1 MENRTAVSSLAIF
14 RDGPAGLLS
23 KAVLARR
30 RPPASLP
37 RSVKVLSGRATRLRP
52 GDGPLLQV
60 PHERLL
66 AFDVSETVLVG
77 AASEFT
83 LHILVL
89 RGLPRKRAQQDRND

>member
-37 RSVKVLSGRATRLRP
+37 RSVKVLSGLATRLLP
-52 GDGPLLQV
+52 GYGPLLQV

-66 AFDVSETVLVG
+66 AFDVSETVLVV

-83 LHILVL
+83 LQIRVPS
-89 RGLPRKRAQQDRND
+89 GLLPMRAQEVPHG